1 MPTVMTSTSTRPM
14 IAETDIFHVRKY
26 SARIRKVSARKI
38 ARPHSDCRVTSAPQ
52 LGPMNEA
59 LTWSAGTS

>member
-1 MPTVMTSTSTRPM
+1 M
-14 IAETDIFHVRKY
+14 IEVTDIFQVRKY

-52 LGPMNEA
+52 LGPMKDA
-59 LTWSAGTS
+59 VTSLTGTLVGLGERAR